1 MYEVT
6 SLKPYNLTN
15 FIIQN
20 IMSRIGKQPITIPA
34 GVTVEIGSDLI
45 TIKGP
50 KGTLN
55 FNILE
60 GVKVSQDAGILTV
73 SIENQEIKQQKAF
86 WGLTRAMIQ
95 NMVVGVSDGYT
106 KALEIIGVGY
116 KFDVKSPTKMELA
129 IGFSHKVLVDAP
141 AGVTIEADAQ
151 EKNRIHIKSHDKQ
164 LLGYFAAYIR
174 SLKKPEPY
182 KGKGI
187 RYVGE
192 HVRRKAGKTA
202 GK

>member
-1 MYEVT
+1 
-6 SLKPYNLTN
+6 
-15 FIIQN
+15 
-20 IMSRIGKQPITIPA
+20 MSRIGKQPITLPA
-34 GVTVEIGSDLI
+34 GVTVDISTDLV
-45 TIKGP
+45 TIKGT
-50 KGTLN
+50 KGTLT

-60 GVKVSQDAGILTV
+60 GVQVSQDAGIITV
-73 SIENQEIKQQKAF
+73 SIKDPTQKQQKAF
-86 WGLTRAMIQ
+86 WGLTRAMLQ
-95 NMVVGVSDGYT
+95 NMVIGVSAGYT
-106 KALEIIGVGY
+106 KALEILGVGY
-116 KFDVKSPTKMELA
+116 KFDIKSPTKLEMSL
-129 IGFSHKVLVDAP
+129 GFSHKVNVDAP
-141 AGVTIEADAQ
+141 AGVTIEADPT

>member
-1 MYEVT
+1 
-6 SLKPYNLTN
+6 
-15 FIIQN
+15 
-20 IMSRIGKQPITIPA
+20 MSRIGKQPITIPA

-50 KGTLN
+50 KGTLT

-60 GVKVSQDAGILTV
+60 GVKVSQDAGVLQV
-73 SIENQEIKQQKAF
+73 SIKDAAQKQQKAF

-95 NMVVGVSDGYT
+95 NMVVGVSEGYT

-116 KFDVKSPTKMELA
+116 KFDIKSPTKMELA

-141 AGVTIEADAQ
+141 NGVTIEADAN

-187 RYVGE
+187 RYAGE

>member
-1 MYEVT
+1 
-6 SLKPYNLTN
+6 
-15 FIIQN
+15 
-20 IMSRIGKQPITIPA
+20 MSRIGKQPVKLPSWVTTEITN
-34 GVTVEIGSDLI
+34 SLI
-45 TIKGP
+45 TVKGA
-50 KGTLN
+50 KWTLS

-60 GVKVSQDAGILTV
+60 GVSVKQEADALIV
-73 SIENQEIKQQKAF
+73 SIALATHPQQKAF

-95 NMVVGVSDGYT
+95 NMVVGVSEGYS
-106 KALEIIGVGY
+106 KSLEIIGVGY
-116 KFDVKSPTKMELA
+116 KFDVKGPRKMELSL
-129 IGFSHKVLVDAP
+129 GFSHKVNVDAP
-141 AGVTIEADAQ
+141 EGITIEADKE
-151 EKNRIHIKSHDKQ
+151 EKNKIHLKSHDKQ

-192 HVRRKAGKTA
+192 YVRRKAGKTA

>member
-1 MYEVT
+1 
-6 SLKPYNLTN
+6 
-15 FIIQN
+15 
-20 IMSRIGKQPITIPA
+20 MSRIGKQPIAIPA
-34 GVTVEIGSDLI
+34 GVTVEITDI
-45 TIKGP
+45 VTIKGA
-50 KGTLN
+50 KGTLT
-55 FNILE
+55 FNILP
-60 GVKVSQDAGILTV
+60 GVKVAQEEGKIVVSVENSEESQ
-73 SIENQEIKQQKAF
+73 QRAF
-86 WGLTRAMIQ
+86 WGLTRAMLQ
-95 NMVVGVSDGYT
+95 NMVVGVSEGYS

-116 KFDVKSPTKMELA
+116 KFDVKGPQKLELA
-129 IGFSHKVLVDAP
+129 LGFSHKVNVDAP
-141 AGVTIEADAQ
+141 AGITIEADKE
-151 EKNRIHIKSHDKQ
+151 EKNRIIIKSHDKQ

>member
-1 MYEVT
+1 
-6 SLKPYNLTN
+6 
-15 FIIQN
+15 
-20 IMSRIGKQPITIPA
+20 MSRIGKQPITIPS
-34 GVTVEIGSDLI
+34 GVTVDIGTDLI
-45 TIKGP
+45 TIKGS
-50 KGTLN
+50 KGTLK

-60 GVKVSQDAGILTV
+60 GVKVSQDAGTLHIA
-73 SIENQEIKQQKAF
+73 IEDETNKQQKAF

-95 NMVVGVSDGYT
+95 NMVTGVSDGYS

-116 KFDVKSPTKMELA
+116 KFDIKSPTKMELA

-141 AGVTIEADAQ
+141 TGVTIEADPQ
-151 EKNRIHIKSHDKQ
+151 EKNRILVKSHDKQ

-192 HVRRKAGKTA
+192 NVRRKAGKTA

>member
-1 MYEVT
+1 
-6 SLKPYNLTN
+6 
-15 FIIQN
+15 
-20 IMSRIGKQPITIPA
+20 
-34 GVTVEIGSDLI
+34 
-45 TIKGP
+45 
-50 KGTLN
+50 
-55 FNILE
+55 
-60 GVKVSQDAGILTV
+60 
-73 SIENQEIKQQKAF
+73 
-86 WGLTRAMIQ
+86 
-95 NMVVGVSDGYT
+95 MVVGVSAGYT

-116 KFDVKSPTKMELA
+116 KFEIKSPTKMELS

-141 AGVTIEADAQ
+141 PGVSITADAT
-151 EKNRIHIKSHDKQ
+151 EKNRIHVSSHDKQ
-164 LLGYFAAYIR
+164 LLGYFVAYVR

>member
-1 MYEVT
+1 
-6 SLKPYNLTN
+6 
-15 FIIQN
+15 
-20 IMSRIGKQPITIPA
+20 MSRIGKQPITIPA

-192 HVRRKAGKTA
+192 YVRRKAGKTA

>member
-1 MYEVT
+1 
-6 SLKPYNLTN
+6 
-15 FIIQN
+15 
-20 IMSRIGKQPITIPA
+20 MSRIGKQPITLPS
-34 GVTVEIGSDLI
+34 GVTVDIANEV

-50 KGTLN
+50 KGTLT

-60 GVKVSQDAGILTV
+60 GVSVALEDGKIVV
-73 SIENQEIKQQKAF
+73 SIANPENKQQKAF
-86 WGLTRAMIQ
+86 WGLTRAMLQ
-95 NMVVGVSDGYT
+95 NMVVGVSDGYS
-106 KALEIIGVGY
+106 KSLDIIGVGY
-116 KFDVKSPTKMELA
+116 KFDVKGPRKMELSL
-129 IGFSHKVLVDAP
+129 GFSHKVPVDAP
-141 AGVTIEADAQ
+141 EGITIEADKD

-164 LLGYFAAYIR
+164 LLGYFAAYVR

-192 HVRRKAGKTA
+192 HVRRKAWKTA

>member
-1 MYEVT
+1 
-6 SLKPYNLTN
+6 
-15 FIIQN
+15 
-20 IMSRIGKQPITIPA
+20 
-34 GVTVEIGSDLI
+34 
-45 TIKGP
+45 
-50 KGTLN
+50 
-55 FNILE
+55 
-60 GVKVSQDAGILTV
+60 
-73 SIENQEIKQQKAF
+73 
-86 WGLTRAMIQ
+86 
-95 NMVVGVSDGYT
+95 MVIGVSAGYT
-106 KALEIIGVGY
+106 KVLEIIGVGY
-116 KFDVKSPTKMELA
+116 KFDIKSPTKMELA

-141 AGVTIEADAQ
+141 AGVTITADAT
-151 EKNRIHIKSHDKQ
+151 EKNRIHIASHDKQ